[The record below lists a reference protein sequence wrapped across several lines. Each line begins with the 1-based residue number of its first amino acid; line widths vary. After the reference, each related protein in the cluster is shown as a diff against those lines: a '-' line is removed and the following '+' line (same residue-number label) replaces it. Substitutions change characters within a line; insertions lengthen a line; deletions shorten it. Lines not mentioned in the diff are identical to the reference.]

1 MNYDTVRFL
10 MLDIGFID
18 CRLVNTGL
26 LNGTWLFVI
35 VSLIYRIL
43 LILG

>member
-18 CRLVNTGL
+18 CRLVNKGIL
-26 LNGTWLFVI
+26 LHVTWLF
-35 VSLIYRIL
+35 VSLIYRVLFIF
-43 LILG
+43 G